1 MIVNIVYTFKM
12 FKRYKL
18 VVLYSQ
24 TFVSIQL
31 FNMEYMQL
39 KKLSQL

>member
-1 MIVNIVYTFKM
+1 MTVNIVHTLKM

-24 TFVSIQL
+24 IFVSIQL
-31 FNMEYMQL
+31 FKMEYMQL